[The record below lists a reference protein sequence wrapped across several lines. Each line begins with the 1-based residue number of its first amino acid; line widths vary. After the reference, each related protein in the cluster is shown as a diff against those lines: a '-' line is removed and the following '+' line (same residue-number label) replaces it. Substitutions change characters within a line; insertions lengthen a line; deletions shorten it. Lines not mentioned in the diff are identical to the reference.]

1 MQVIPELVDGCN
13 LRCILCWNRNRRGT
27 FKQMSL
33 ATVEQVLKVW
43 GRRPQYCW
51 YNWGEPLLYKNFC
64 EFVDMTRRY
73 RSCISSNFSLH
84 IPDSHFEA
92 MKNLAQVT
100 VSMSGLTA
108 EVYNIYHQG
117 GNFPLVWEN
126 VNRLKGYHNIRINWL
141 KHPGNAHQEEECK
154 KWCQDMGFI
163 YGGFRA
169 NCEVEECLEDFTHPF
184 LKTERHYSSKHFKN
198 CKVQRWMPISVDGEY
213 LICCTT
219 HNIGLGVTVWDNIT
233 YDQLLELKR
242 NHPFCKKCFEKGCWR
257 MF

>member
-1 MQVIPELVDGCN
+1 MQIIPELVDGCN
-13 LRCILCWNRNRRGT
+13 LHCLLCWNRNRKGT

-33 ATVEQVLKVW
+33 ETIEQVLKVW

-51 YNWGEPLLYKNFC
+51 YNWGEPLLYHNFH
-64 EFVDMTRRY
+64 EFVEITKRY

-84 IPDSHFEA
+84 ITDQQFED
-92 MKNLAQVT
+92 MKKLTQVT
-100 VSMSGLTA
+100 VSMSGLTP

-126 VNRLKGYHNIRINWL
+126 VNRLKGYPNIRINWL
-141 KHPGNAHQEEECK
+141 KHPGNAHQEEQCRQWCK
-154 KWCQDMGFI
+154 NMGFI

-169 NCEVEECLEDFTHPF
+169 NCEVEECLEGFIHPF
-184 LKTERHYSSKHFKN
+184 LKTERYYSSKYFKN
-198 CKVQRWMPISVDGEY
+198 CKVQRWVAISVDGEY

-219 HNIGLGVTVWDNIT
+219 HNVKTGYTIWDDIS
-233 YDQLLELKR
+233 YDELLHRKK
-242 NHPFCKKCFEKGCWR
+242 NHPMCIKCNEKKCWR